1 MSARNTYQVATYLPL
16 DVADQ
21 LKAVANRQ
29 KWSLAQTMKISI
41 LEFLE
46 REKEKETVKKVRLD

>member
-1 MSARNTYQVATYLPL
+1 MSTRNTYQVATYLPL

-29 KWSLAQTMKISI
+29 NGRW
-41 LEFLE
+41 
-46 REKEKETVKKVRLD
+46 RRP

>member
-1 MSARNTYQVATYLPL
+1 MSTRNTYQVATYLPP

-46 REKEKETVKKVRLD
+46 REKENETG

>member
-1 MSARNTYQVATYLPL
+1 MSTRNTYQVATYLPL
-16 DVADQ
+16 GVANQ

-46 REKEKETVKKVRLD
+46 REKEKETG